1 MKTIRMMIKP
11 ASSLCD
17 MRCKYCF
24 YADVAD
30 ARAVCS
36 FGMMSDETTDLM
48 LYSIKSELDAGDA
61 VAFAFQGG
69 EPTLAGLSF
78 FRQFVEKTATWKDI
92 RVSYALQTNG
102 LSLDGEW
109 CAFLKEHRFLVGLSL
124 DLLQDSHDATRVDAK
139 GNGTYRRVC
148 DTMALL
154 KKHGVD
160 FNVLCTLTNDVARH
174 PKQVWNQLVSLGID
188 YVQFTPCLGELDEHA
203 VSPYALTP
211 ERFASFYTQLFGLWY
226 ADFQKGRGRSIK
238 LFDDIVNQMVLG
250 RPTGCGMNG
259 VCQAQL
265 VIEADGSAYP
275 CDFYCLDE
283 YRMGN
288 ITSEHVSELLASEGA
303 KAFLARAHQM
313 PRLCGDCRYA
323 RFCGGNCKRMQ
334 KEICCVGDDHS
345 CGYRAFLDACGGT
358 LAQLAERVRRR
369 R

>member
-30 ARAVCS
+30 TRAVRS
-36 FGMMSDETTDLM
+36 FGMMSDATTDLM
-48 LYSIKSELDAGDA
+48 LHSIKSELDTGDA

-78 FRQFVEKTATWKDI
+78 FQRFVEKTAVWRDI

-102 LSLDGEW
+102 LSLDEEW

-174 PKQVWNQLVSLGID
+174 PKQVWNQLVKLNIE
-188 YVQFTPCLGELDEHA
+188 YVQFTPCLGELDGS
-203 VSPYALTP
+203 VSVYALTP
-211 ERFASFYTQLFGLWY
+211 ERFASFYKQLFALWY
-226 ADFQKGRGRSIK
+226 ADFRVGKRRSIK
-238 LFDDIVNQMVLG
+238 LFDDVVNQMVLG

-288 ITSEHVSELLASEGA
+288 ITSESVSELLASDGA
-303 KAFLARAHQM
+303 KAFLARPHQM
-313 PRLCGDCRYA
+313 PRLCKDCRYA

-334 KEICCVGDDHS
+334 KEICCSADQNT
-345 CGYRAFLDACGGT
+345 CGYRDFLDACGGT
-358 LAQLAERVRRR
+358 LAQLAENVRRR
-369 R
+369 M